1 VRVTG
6 NMPEIEQTT
15 NRRRQATVQVSFY
28 HAKVMNRHVRPFGLK
43 LGPLQAGAI
52 YFPLHFLAVC
62 IGASLLIEPQGVGV
76 FWPATGTLFA
86 FLLLYP
92 ARYWTALF
100 VVSFAAEMA
109 AQALFAPQLPLGPAT
124 LLFPLKFSAGL
135 LGAWF
140 MHVLV
145 RGPISFARLRHVLA
159 FAFAALLSTLAC
171 ALVAT
176 SVRGSAE
183 LGSAGY
189 WTNVQSW
196 WIGDF
201 LGALVITPIL
211 LTIGFHGFA
220 LHGNTRGSRA
230 TTLAAFA
237 ILAILLALVFLDSN
251 GPPTSPL
258 DVPYIVYPV
267 LVWIAML
274 GGPRRTALA
283 AALTVGVASLATT
296 RGYGPF
302 EDAYALQTFLALC
315 VLPVLLLQ
323 AVMSERDSAIEAA
336 RRSDERYRAF
346 IANSSEAIF
355 RAELAEPMPVTLSP
369 DDQVAWMRKHA
380 YVAECNTAFM
390 VALGVKES
398 ESPIVG
404 TRLGDH
410 PTWSRIYI
418 DRLRDAIRNGYQ
430 VRNIEHVV
438 HGPYGLDRVLLISM
452 VGIVDKG
459 MVLRFWGTG
468 RDVTAMREAE
478 NALAQHDAQMRALA
492 AEITLAEERARR
504 KLASE
509 LHDGPAQNLAGMAM
523 QLAEMKRKAVD
534 RELLTLLDE
543 ADQVLADTTLQTRTL
558 MLELAPPGLHDTGL
572 IEALRWLAE
581 RVGKQQ
587 RLIVSIEDDGSPK
600 PLEDQVT
607 VLLFQTVRELL
618 QNVVKH
624 ARSKRATVR
633 CAVAGESFTLDVLD
647 PGVGFEVHSINRLP
661 TRQGGFGLFNI
672 RERLKLMGGTIEIHS
687 IVGEGTTV
695 RIRVPLKPQHGLF
708 DEALRA

>member
-1 VRVTG
+1 
-6 NMPEIEQTT
+6 MMAP
-15 NRRRQATVQVSFY
+15 
-28 HAKVMNRHVRPFGLK
+28 VMNRHLRPFGLK
-43 LGPLQAGAI
+43 LGPLAAGAV
-52 YFPLHFLAVC
+52 YFPLHFLAVG
-62 IGASLLIEPQGVGV
+62 IGTNLLITPTGVGV

-92 ARYWTALF
+92 VRYWTALF
-100 VVSFAAEMA
+100 LISFAAEVVA
-109 AQALFAPQLPLGPAT
+109 HLLFAPQIPLGLAT
-124 LLFPLKFSAGL
+124 MLYPVKFAAGMIGVCL
-135 LGAWF
+135 
-140 MHVLV
+140 MHIGV
-145 RGPISFARLRHVLA
+145 RGPISFARLRHVLCFSA
-159 FAFAALLSTLAC
+159 AALVSTLAC

-176 SVRGSAE
+176 TVRDGANGSHAFWV
-183 LGSAGY
+183 A
-189 WTNVQSW
+189 VQSW

-201 LGALVITPIL
+201 LGALVITPL
-211 LTIGFHGFA
+211 VLTIGFHGFA
-220 LHGNTRGSRA
+220 LHVGARGGRTA
-230 TTLAAFA
+230 TLSAFA
-237 ILAILLALVFLDSN
+237 VLGLLLGVVFLRSE
-251 GPPTSPL
+251 GELTSPL

-283 AALTVGVASLATT
+283 AALTVAVASLATT
-296 RGYGPF
+296 RSYGPF
-302 EDAYALQTFLALC
+302 AGVYALQTFLALC

-323 AVMSERDSAIEAA
+323 AVMAERDTAIESA
-336 RRSDERYRAF
+336 RSSDERYRAF

-355 RAELAEPMPVTLSP
+355 RTELAEPMPVTLSP
-369 DDQVAWMRKHA
+369 DDQVAWVRKHGV
-380 YVAECNTAFM
+380 VAECNTAFM
-390 VALGVKES
+390 VALGVKEAEKS
-398 ESPIVG
+398 IVG
-404 TRLGDH
+404 TRLADH
-410 PTWSRIYI
+410 PTWSRVYI
-418 DRLRDAIRNGYQ
+418 ERIREAIRNGYQ
-430 VRNIEHVV
+430 IRNIEHIV

-452 VGIVDKG
+452 VGIVESG

-478 NALAQHDAQMRALA
+478 AALAQHDAQLRALA
-492 AEITLAEERARR
+492 TEITLAEERARR

-523 QLAEMKRKAVD
+523 QLAEMKRKTSD
-534 RELLTLLDE
+534 REQIALLDE
-543 ADQVLADTTLQTRTL
+543 AEQVLADTTLQTRTL

-581 RVGKQQ
+581 RVGRQQ
-587 RLIVSIEDDGSPK
+587 RLTVTIEDDGHPK
-600 PLEDQVT
+600 PLEDPVQ

-618 QNVVKH
+618 QNVIKH

-633 CAVAGESFTLDVLD
+633 CSTADDSFVLDVLD
-647 PGVGFEVHSINRLP
+647 PGVGFEVHSIDRLP

-672 RERLKLMGGTIEIHS
+672 RERLKLMGGTIDIHS

>member
-1 VRVTG
+1 
-6 NMPEIEQTT
+6 
-15 NRRRQATVQVSFY
+15 
-28 HAKVMNRHVRPFGLK
+28 MNRHLRPFGLK
-43 LGPLQAGAI
+43 LGPLTAAAV
-52 YFPLHFLAVC
+52 YFPLHFVAVG
-62 IGASLLIEPQGVGV
+62 IGLTLLIAPQGVGV

-92 ARYWTALF
+92 ARYWPALAAF
-100 VVSFAAEMA
+100 GFAAELSA
-109 AQALFAPQLPLGPAT
+109 HELFAPQIPYTVSG
-124 LLFPLKFSAGL
+124 LLFFVKFAAAL
-135 LGAWF
+135 LGTAL
-140 MHVLV
+140 MQVGV
-145 RGPISFARLRHVLA
+145 RGPISFARLRHVLC
-159 FAFAALLSTLAC
+159 FAIAALGSTLVC
-171 ALVAT
+171 AIVSVALRAGT
-176 SVRGSAE
+176 FTAGREFWLSVQ
-183 LGSAGY
+183 
-189 WTNVQSW
+189 NW

-201 LGALVITPIL
+201 LGALVVTPLL
-211 LTIGFHGFA
+211 LTIGFHGLA
-220 LHGNTRGSRA
+220 LTGTRGGRA
-230 TTLAAFA
+230 ATYSAFGV
-237 ILAILLALVFLDSN
+237 LLLLLGAVFLRHR
-251 GPPTSPL
+251 GPELTPL

-267 LVWIAML
+267 LVWIALL
-274 GGPRRTALA
+274 GGARRTALA
-283 AALTVGVASLATT
+283 AGLAVAIASLATT
-296 RGYGPF
+296 RGLGPF
-302 EDAYALQTFLALC
+302 ESPYQLQTFLALC

-323 AVMSERDSAIEAA
+323 AVMAERDVAIEKA
-336 RRSDERYRAF
+336 RCSDERYRAF

-355 RAELAEPMPVTLSP
+355 RTELAEPMPVTLPP
-369 DDQVAWMRKHA
+369 DDQIAWVRKHG

-390 VALGVKES
+390 VALGVKDAP
-398 ESPIVG
+398 SPIVG

-410 PTWSRIYI
+410 PTWSRVYI
-418 DRLRDAIRNGYQ
+418 ERIREAIRNGYQ

-452 VGIVDKG
+452 IGIVEKG
-459 MVLRFWGTG
+459 HVLRFWGSG

-478 NALAQHDAQMRALA
+478 HALSQHDSQLRALA
-492 AEITLAEERARR
+492 TEITLAEERARR

-523 QLAEMKRKAVD
+523 QLAEIKRGMND
-534 RELLTLLDE
+534 RDKLQLLVE
-543 ADQVLADTTLQTRTL
+543 AEQVLADATTQTRTL

-572 IEALRWLAE
+572 IEALRWLAD

-587 RLIVSIEDDGSPK
+587 RIAVTIEDDGSLK
-600 PLEDQVT
+600 PLEDQIT

-633 CAVAGESFTLDVLD
+633 CGVADDLLTLDVLD
-647 PGVGFEVHSINRLP
+647 PGVGFEVHAIDRLP

-672 RERLKLMGGTIEIHS
+672 RERLKLMGGSIDIHS